1 MTQKNVYFI
10 NLTREY
16 PQALLPKPA
25 TVAAWFH
32 QQSPVV
38 AYMIPQRQ
46 KGIFKIQCKSNDD
59 FKKLKKFKL
68 AIKNAKGEQGR
79 SICLELP
86 REHKPRG
93 RKFYDRTFVT
103 IIGACENG
111 LEQEENSEFDKFF
124 SQFGIVVKN
133 TWNQRTEE
141 TTSQMEK
148 RVW

>member
-1 MTQKNVYFI
+1 
-10 NLTREY
+10 
-16 PQALLPKPA
+16 
-25 TVAAWFH
+25 
-32 QQSPVV
+32 
-38 AYMIPQRQ
+38 MIPQRQ

-93 RKFYDRTFVT
+93 REFYDGTFVT

-111 LEQEENSEFDKFF
+111 LEQEENSEFDKSFF
-124 SQFGIVVKN
+124 SVWHCGKEHVEPNVQRKQPAKWKKEFGN
-133 TWNQRTEE
+133 TTEQRISNTKANRLCE
-141 TTSQMEK
+141 
-148 RVW
+148 